1 MLISNS
7 IPFSSGFPNL
17 TDFFQDKHKIISHR
31 TANLSLNSFSDFS
44 KDNGL
49 IKNSS
54 TANVVDKL
62 QPSDDILSLLSNFD
76 HDEDKRPKNYDFDFS
91 PRNYSSFDGAANSL
105 DHFSVDAT
113 LNSSFLPNSKDETSL
128 LDTFLS
134 FDDKFKSLQES
145 LVPIIEPSSNTSTPG
160 LNDTTTSDTTGFNIN
175 LRWVNIF

>member
-17 TDFFQDKHKIISHR
+17 TDFFEDKHKIISH
-31 TANLSLNSFSDFS
+31 TAANSSLNSFSDFS
-44 KDNGL
+44 EDKGL

-76 HDEDKRPKNYDFDFS
+76 HNEDKRTQNYDFDFS

-105 DHFSVDAT
+105 DHFSSDSTLT
-113 LNSSFLPNSKDETSL
+113 LNSSFSPNSKDHTSL

-160 LNDTTTSDTTGFNIN
+160 LNDTTSSDTTGFNIN
-175 LRWVNIF
+175 LR